1 MLARMFQSALRHL
14 AFRHGRLVGLYLHL
28 CRPRG
33 DEYAR
38 FLRER
43 RLVYSIGEGCEINAG
58 VRMTDP
64 AYVRIGNNVVLADCV
79 LVGHDA
85 SIAMLGRAY
94 GEKLDAV
101 GKIDIRDNVFIGHG
115 AIVLP
120 GVTIGPDA
128 IVAAG
133 AVVTRDVAAGD
144 VVAGVPAR
152 PVSRVRERVSRLREE
167 TAKLPWA
174 ALIREREGGFDPRLE
189 HRLVAARV
197 KYFYE
202 T

>member
-1 MLARMFQSALRHL
+1 MAALLKRCLRHL
-14 AFRHGRLVGLYLHL
+14 AFRHGRLVGAYLRL

-38 FLRER
+38 FLRAR
-43 RLVYSIGEGCEINAG
+43 RLVYAIGEGCQINPG

-85 SIAMLGRAY
+85 SVAMLDRAY
-94 GEKLDAV
+94 GVRVDAV
-101 GKIDIRDNVFIGHG
+101 GKVDIRDNVFIGHG

-120 GVTIGPDA
+120 GVTIGPNA

-133 AVVTRDVAAGD
+133 AVVTRDVAEGD
-144 VVAGVPAR
+144 IVAGVPAR
-152 PVSRVRERVSRLREE
+152 PISRVRELVARLQEE

-174 ALIREREGGFDPRLE
+174 PLIGGREGGYDPRIE
-189 HRLVAARV
+189 SRLVAARV